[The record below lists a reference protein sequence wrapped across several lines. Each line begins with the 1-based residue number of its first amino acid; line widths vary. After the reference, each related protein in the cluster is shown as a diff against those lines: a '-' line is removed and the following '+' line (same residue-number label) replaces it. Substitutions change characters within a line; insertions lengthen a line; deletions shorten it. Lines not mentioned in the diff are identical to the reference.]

1 MRGWDVVDA
10 VAVRVRVLG
19 APAAVALLAVALLA
33 GVETARAQCDP
44 TTMTEGQ
51 KERLALRTRDE
62 IVDLEEVKRKI
73 EVEHHVLLLSPDG
86 VILATP
92 EQAGGLFGAAVFKG
106 GVHPD
111 SIPSLI
117 RTIRVI
123 TNIYLRDHIEAD
135 LKDSRACLERLDRHV
150 TPRPPT
156 TPSAADWQIDWPEP
170 MNWIGVKGAVRG
182 SYVAEC
188 AGYRDYPAFRS
199 AGTWMLEL
207 LGDGKVRGV
216 FGDEARQYSGLG
228 AIKADG
234 SASGESRST
243 NAEVPHLKW
252 TAQFQRSGAD
262 LVISSHT
269 LDPWPAERGPRSLLV
284 ECKPGYMR
292 QE

>member
-1 MRGWDVVDA
+1 VDA
-10 VAVRVRVLG
+10 VAVRVRALG
-19 APAAVALLAVALLA
+19 TPAAVALLAVALLA
-33 GVETARAQCDP
+33 VAETARAQCDP

-73 EVEHHVLLLSPDG
+73 EVEHHVLLVAPDG

-123 TNIYLRDHIEAD
+123 TNIYLRDHIEAG
-135 LKDSRACLERLDRHV
+135 LKKSRACLERIGQPPP
-150 TPRPPT
+150 PRST
-156 TPSAADWQIDWPEP
+156 TPSAAASQIDWPVP
-170 MNWIGVKGAVRG
+170 MDWIAVKGEVRG

-188 AGYRDYPAFRS
+188 AGYRDRPAFRS
-199 AGTWMLEL
+199 AGTWRLEF
-207 LGDGKVRGV
+207 LGDGQVRGV
-216 FGDEARQYSGLG
+216 FGDDARQYSGLG

-234 SASGESRST
+234 SASGESRSS

-252 TAQFQRSGAD
+252 TTQFQRTGVD

-269 LDPWPAERGPRSLLV
+269 LDLWPAERGPHSLLV
-284 ECKPGYMR
+284 ECKPGDMR